1 MNTDF
6 KPQQNNPMRSIFFRI
21 YSGMLLATI
30 LIITLLYAGFQQ
42 YNQHRL
48 NNYLNDVAKG
58 TFTLI
63 AQGLARHQGSKRQE
77 WFEVVKR
84 LTGLNLALSSQKPE
98 TLTSAQIER
107 LLLGDMIIRPDLGD
121 KVATLFVSVP
131 GEEQLFLSTEI
142 DDVNEQLSRVTALLI
157 LNDLGRYPKDQRD
170 KALVSLQKT
179 FGFPLIVSELKTT
192 TLDATQL
199 RRVKRGD
206 IVVTLN
212 DTTFEAPYIQ
222 VYAKYGNSGKLLIL
236 GPIALFNW
244 FPSNIILLLG
254 FVGLLL
260 LAVCSY
266 GLVRPLERR
275 LQAMELEVDKV
286 GTELA
291 PAVSV
296 EGDDAISR
304 FGLRV
309 NSMAMRIQGLLEEQ
323 RELTHAIS
331 HELRTPVSRLKF
343 RLENLNS
350 PISEEKRQQT
360 IEGINKD
367 LNELNALIDEILTFA
382 SLESGSLNFS
392 PQPLNINQL
401 LDNLINETSLLSP
414 HLSLNIDAQTAT
426 TDVMGIEHL
435 LNRAIQNLLLNAT
448 RHAKTQVQLSFTSNQ
463 HNYEIRVADDG
474 TGIPEQ
480 DRERIFTPF
489 TRLDKSRNRSSGG
502 FGLGLAIVDQIAQWH
517 QGSVALAHSELGG
530 AEFIFTW
537 PKPESQISL

>member
-1 MNTDF
+1 
-6 KPQQNNPMRSIFFRI
+6 MRSIFFRI